1 MVDFAEELIE
11 TKRPQIKNDIHNI
24 MTIPLVF
31 LISFVVFVLLILQI
45 IVKGIL
51 KPLALMQKA
60 TEEAA
65 KGTFAPIAYEAQKED
80 EVVRLIETFNEMANQ
95 LKTKQEELLQ
105 SRKMAA
111 IGTFTSGIAHEL
123 NNPLNNI
130 SLTAESLIEEF
141 SRLSQEESMEMIR
154 EILSQTD
161 RASKVVENLLEF
173 SRKERPFLLEV
184 NINEVLEHTIKLVRN
199 QFLITGIQLKKDIS
213 NILPPIRG
221 RRQDLQQAFLNL
233 ILNSIQAIEDMSVE
247 NVISVRSGAGPD
259 GYIRVDFSDTGTG
272 IQPEDLDH
280 IFDPF
285 YTTKPVGQGTGL
297 GLSLVYGIIRTHKGY
312 IEAKSEIN
320 KGTTFSIYLPVPA
333 NNEKETTDAF

>member
-1 MVDFAEELIE
+1 M
-11 TKRPQIKNDIHNI
+11 
-24 MTIPLVF
+24 
-31 LISFVVFVLLILQI
+31 
-45 IVKGIL
+45 
-51 KPLALMQKA
+51 
-60 TEEAA
+60 
-65 KGTFAPIAYEAQKED
+65 
-80 EVVRLIETFNEMANQ
+80 
-95 LKTKQEELLQ
+95 
-105 SRKMAA
+105 
-111 IGTFTSGIAHEL
+111 
-123 NNPLNNI
+123 
-130 SLTAESLIEEF
+130 
-141 SRLSQEESMEMIR
+141 
-154 EILSQTD
+154 
-161 RASKVVENLLEF
+161 
-173 SRKERPFLLEV
+173 
-184 NINEVLEHTIKLVRN
+184 LEHTIKLVKN